1 MVVTTAVKLP
11 TVVGLVDRVTVN
23 SVAVAVVTVPTTPL
37 LKTIVLLAAV
47 VEKPNPLIVIVAE
60 FAARLVV
67 LLVTLG
73 ITLAT
78 CTGVPL
84 EREFVVTVAVRL
96 PAVVGRV
103 ENVTVR
109 VVCVAVVT
117 VPTAPL
123 LKTTV
128 LRDATG
134 SNANPRIST
143 VVRCAARLSVL
154 IVTTGMMV
162 AT

>member
-1 MVVTTAVKLP
+1 MVVTTAVRLP
-11 TVVGLVDRVTVN
+11 TVVGLVDSVTVN

-37 LKTIVLLAAV
+37 LKTIVLFAAV

-84 EREFVVTVAVRL
+84 DSEFVVTVAVKP
-96 PAVVGRV
+96 PAVDGRV
-103 ENVTVR
+103 ENVTVK
-109 VVCVAVVT
+109 VV
-117 VPTAPL
+117 
-123 LKTTV
+123 
-128 LRDATG
+128 
-134 SNANPRIST
+134 
-143 VVRCAARLSVL
+143 
-154 IVTTGMMV
+154 
-162 AT
+162 

>member
-1 MVVTTAVKLP
+1 MVVTIAVRVP
-11 TVVGLVDRVTVN
+11 TVVGLVDNVTVN

-37 LKTIVLLAAV
+37 LKTIVLFAAV

-60 FAARLVV
+60 LAARLAPLPETV
-67 LLVTLG
+67 G
-73 ITLAT
+73 ITFAI

-109 VVCVAVVT
+109 VVSVAAVT

-128 LRDATG
+128 LREATG
-134 SNANPRIST
+134 SNANPRMVT
-143 VVRCAARLSVL
+143 VVWLAARLMVL
-154 IVTTGMMV
+154 LVTTGMTV